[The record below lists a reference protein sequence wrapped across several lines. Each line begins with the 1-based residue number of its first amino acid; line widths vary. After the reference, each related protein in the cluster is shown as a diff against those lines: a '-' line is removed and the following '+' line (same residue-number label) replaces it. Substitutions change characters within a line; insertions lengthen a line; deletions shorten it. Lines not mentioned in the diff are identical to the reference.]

1 MVDYHPYDEDLFAD
15 PYPVYRQLRDEAPAY
30 FVEEFDAWFLSRFE
44 DIWQVNMNFKALSSA
59 QGTTPGHLLV
69 ADTPVNTSLAS
80 MDGKQ
85 HSAHRG
91 LMSPTFK
98 PGAVKALE
106 ARIRSFAEEAADEV
120 LPRGE
125 FDVVHDYAAQ
135 IAIRTVCMIGGFPE
149 EDAQQLLGWVN
160 PIFEREPGR
169 RGMPDRGHQAA
180 REMYLYFL
188 DLIKRNRADPE
199 KTTGLLRLLLTTDL
213 EGGLEPLDMAAYCTL
228 LLIGGT
234 DTFPKSFANTVL
246 RLHEHPD
253 QGARV
258 RAQPELVLDAFH
270 ESLRFRT
277 PTQMLGRT
285 LVKDIPIHD
294 QTMRAGQKVMF
305 LFASANR
312 DEREFP
318 DPDRFDIERRP
329 PRFLAFGCGPHLCLG
344 MHVARLEARL
354 GLEVLFDRTSAL
366 ELDLDRAEPLRTE
379 FVQGFKSLPT
389 RFQAA

>member
-1 MVDYHPYDEDLFAD
+1 MVDYHPYAEAVFDD
-15 PYPVYRQLRDEAPAY
+15 PYPVYRKLRDEQPAY

-44 DIWQVNMNFKALSSA
+44 DIWQINMNFKALSSA

-80 MDGKQ
+80 MDGKR

-91 LMSPTFK
+91 LISPTFK
-98 PGAVKALE
+98 PGAVKGLE
-106 ARIRSFAEEAADEV
+106 PQIRRFADEAADAV
-120 LPRGE
+120 LARGE
-125 FDVVHDYAAQ
+125 FDVVQDYAAR

-149 EDAQQLLGWVN
+149 EDADQLLGWVN
-160 PIFEREPGR
+160 PIFEREPGL
-169 RGMPDRGHQAA
+169 RGMPEAGHLAA

-188 DLIKRNRADPE
+188 DLIKQHQASPDE
-199 KTTGLLRLLLTTDL
+199 TSGLLHLLLTTDL
-213 EGGLEPLDMAAYCTL
+213 EGGLQPLDMAAYCTL

-246 RLHEHPD
+246 RLYEQPD

-258 RAQPELVLDAFH
+258 RANPDLIPDAFH

-285 LVKDIPIHD
+285 LLRDVEIHD
-294 QTMRAGQKVMF
+294 QTLREGQKVMF

-318 DPDRFDIERRP
+318 NPDVFDIERRP

-354 GLEVLFDRTSAL
+354 GLEALFARIG
-366 ELDLDRAEPLRTE
+366 EFEIDLDRAEALRTE
-379 FVQGFKSLPT
+379 FVQGFKSLPLT
-389 RFQAA
+389 FQAA